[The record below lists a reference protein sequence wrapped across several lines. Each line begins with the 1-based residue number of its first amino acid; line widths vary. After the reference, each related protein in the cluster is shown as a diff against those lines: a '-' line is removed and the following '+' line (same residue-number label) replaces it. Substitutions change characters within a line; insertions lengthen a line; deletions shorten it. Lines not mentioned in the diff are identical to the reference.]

1 MSDDWKARFRE
12 LYQAAQQRYR
22 DGRTTP
28 ETIFEADEA
37 DFLASLGCTSQE
49 LFDFVEDSI
58 NWGDVEYDQVEGVTA
73 LRRDHFVNALGSQP
87 ADSVIDPATIPA
99 KKDEVDGIAW
109 LPRLIVKARAKLAG
123 ELHPDL
129 MYGCGGDRPFLRER
143 NSSLV
148 EFLQVT
154 LDAGATTGP
163 SSTTSRTAW
172 PGAERRRRRHAAKG
186 NQRRDSAAWR
196 PPQ

>member
-1 MSDDWKARFRE
+1 M
-12 LYQAAQQRYR
+12 L
-22 DGRTTP
+22 RT
-28 ETIFEADEA
+28 
-37 DFLASLGCTSQE
+37 ASTG
-49 LFDFVEDSI
+49 
-58 NWGDVEYDQVEGVTA
+58 GVEYDQVEGVTA

-123 ELHPDL
+123 ELHL
-129 MYGCGGDRPFLRER
+129 TCSAAVGIGRFFER

-154 LDAGATTGP
+154 LDAGDDDRAIIDYLKDK
-163 SSTTSRTAW
+163 R
-172 PGAERRRRRHAAKG
+172 PGA
-186 NQRRDSAAWR
+186 SADDDGMPRKAISDVIGCVASATNLKSISTCPR
-196 PPQ
+196 AG